1 MEFCIQYKN
10 YRISLFV
17 LPDFL
22 LIGIGLG
29 YTIDENKNIHK
40 SLNIG
45 AAFVCLAFT
54 IIDEEPYKN
63 LY

>member
-1 MEFCIQYKN
+1 MEDCIQYNK

-29 YTIDENKNIHK
+29 YTIDEKQNINK

-45 AAFVCLAFT
+45 AAFLCLAFT